1 VKVVSSPL
9 DNSPFHMEIDPH
21 SIAPAAMNRIITG
34 SVVPR
39 PIAWVSTVDKSG
51 KPNLAPFSFFNAV
64 CYDPPTLLFCP
75 GVRATD
81 AGRKD
86 TYYNIQATKEFVINI
101 VTEELAEA
109 MNVTATELASEVN
122 EFEMAGLTAAP
133 STHVQTPRVAES
145 PVNFECTLNQI
156 VDIGDGS
163 PGSGWVVIG
172 NVVHVHVAD
181 EILLPDYKIN
191 IQALKPIGRLAGFN
205 YTRVNDIFEI
215 KRLPSQLVVKEK

>member
-1 VKVVSSPL
+1 
-9 DNSPFHMEIDPH
+9 MEINPTE
-21 SIAPAAMNRIITG
+21 IPGPALNRIITG

-39 PIAWVSTVDKSG
+39 PIAWVSTVDDAG

-64 CYDPPTLLFCP
+64 CYNPPTLLFCP

-86 TYYNIQATKEFVINI
+86 TYYNLLATKEFVINI

-109 MNVTATELASEVN
+109 MNITATEMPPEVN
-122 EFEMAGLTAAP
+122 EFEMAGLTPSP
-133 STHVQTPRVAES
+133 STRVRPPRVAES

-156 VDIGDGS
+156 IDIGDGS

-181 EILLPDYKIN
+181 DVLLPDYKIN

-205 YTRVNDIFEI
+205 YTRVSDIFEI
-215 KRLPSQLVVKEK
+215 KRLPSQLAVKEK

>member
-1 VKVVSSPL
+1 
-9 DNSPFHMEIDPH
+9 MEIDPH
-21 SIAPAAMNRIITG
+21 AIAPAALNRIITG
-34 SVVPR
+34 TVVPR
-39 PIAWVSTVDKSG
+39 PIAWVSTIDKSG
-51 KPNLAPFSFFNAV
+51 KQNLAPFSFFNAV
-64 CYDPPTLLFCP
+64 CYNPPTLLFCP

-81 AGRKD
+81 MGRKD

-109 MNVTATELASEVN
+109 MNVTATELAPEVN

-133 STHVQTPRVAES
+133 STRVRPPRVAES

-156 VDIGDGS
+156 VDIGDGN

-181 EILLPDYKIN
+181 EVLLPDYKIN
-191 IQALKPIGRLAGFN
+191 IQALKPIGRLAGFK
-205 YTRVNDIFEI
+205 YARVNDIFEI
-215 KRLPSQLVVKEK
+215 KRLPSQLAVKEK

>member
-1 VKVVSSPL
+1 
-9 DNSPFHMEIDPH
+9 MEIN
-21 SIAPAAMNRIITG
+21 PAEIPGNALNKIIIG

-39 PIAWVSTVDKSG
+39 PIAWVSTVNG
-51 KPNLAPFSFFNAV
+51 AGQPNLAPFSFFNAV
-64 CYDPPTLLFCP
+64 CYNPPTLLFCP

-86 TYYNIQATKEFVINI
+86 TYYNIQAMKEFVINI
-101 VTEELAEA
+101 VTEDLAEA
-109 MNVTATELASEVN
+109 MNITATELLPEIN

-133 STHVQTPRVAES
+133 STRVRPPRVAQS

-156 VDIGDGS
+156 IDIGDGS

-172 NVVHVHVAD
+172 NVVHIHVAD
-181 EILLPDYKIN
+181 KVLLPDYKID
-191 IQALKPIGRLAGFN
+191 IRALKPIGRLAGFN

-215 KRLPSQLVVKEK
+215 KRLPSKLAVKEK

>member
-1 VKVVSSPL
+1 
-9 DNSPFHMEIDPH
+9 MEINPTE
-21 SIAPAAMNRIITG
+21 IPGPALNRIIIG

-39 PIAWVSTVDKSG
+39 PIAWVSTVDEAG

-64 CYDPPTLLFCP
+64 CYNPPTLLFCP

-86 TYYNIQATKEFVINI
+86 TYYNILTTKEFVINI

-109 MNVTATELASEVN
+109 MNITATEMPPEVN
-122 EFEMAGLTAAP
+122 EFEMAGLTPAP
-133 STHVQTPRVAES
+133 STRVRPPRVAES

-156 VDIGDGS
+156 IEIGDGG
-163 PGSGWVVIG
+163 PGSGWIVIG
-172 NVVHVHVAD
+172 NVVHIHVAD
-181 EILLPDYKIN
+181 HILLPDYKID
-191 IQALKPIGRLAGFN
+191 IRALKPIGRLGGFN

-215 KRLPSQLVVKEK
+215 KRLPSQLAVKEK